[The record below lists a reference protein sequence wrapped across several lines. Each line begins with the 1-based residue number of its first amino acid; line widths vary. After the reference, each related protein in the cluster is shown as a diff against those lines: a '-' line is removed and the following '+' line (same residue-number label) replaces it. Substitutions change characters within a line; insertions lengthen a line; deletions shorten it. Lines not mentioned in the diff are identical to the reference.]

1 MGIYKVI
8 VLHDQ
13 ARNEP
18 HTVLVP
24 SKFRHIPVSAM
35 LQEDST
41 DIKIL
46 IPSFIHEDQDML
58 LIMVHVALRIRG
70 DMLSHPKPE
79 GINVSEDRAIESI
92 PDHSVYMFL
101 NLLLGGQRLLEDELD
116 NDKNEARRQ
125 MRNTSI
131 AQDLMYT
138 ANGDKFLTTKQ
149 FGMAS
154 TLYQATRSK
163 EQMNMFH
170 KAGHVMSYREVNK
183 HDTALPKKTS
193 ETMDDDGS
201 VVPKNLVK
209 GRFVHFWTDNVNINE
224 YTLDGKGTFHAT
236 QVAAWQR
243 GPSESNLLAGIY
255 IFKKET
261 FHIPETMPDIIP
273 APNKGIT
280 ERPFSG
286 MIAAGC
292 FTPSPEKCP
301 SAQNA
306 HATDMAFILSR
317 SSQKPMPS
325 WTLLNQNAS
334 TVNPEKTTV
343 GYLYL
348 HIIHSPASELD
359 TLNTVIKRVFHV
371 AKSMEQ

>member
-1 MGIYKVI
+1 
-8 VLHDQ
+8 
-13 ARNEP
+13 
-18 HTVLVP
+18 
-24 SKFRHIPVSAM
+24 
-35 LQEDST
+35 
-41 DIKIL
+41 
-46 IPSFIHEDQDML
+46 
-58 LIMVHVALRIRG
+58 
-70 DMLSHPKPE
+70 
-79 GINVSEDRAIESI
+79 
-92 PDHSVYMFL
+92 MFL

-116 NDKNEARRQ
+116 DDKNEARR
-125 MRNTSI
+125 RIRSIRI
-131 AQDLMYT
+131 AQELMYR
-138 ANGDKFLTTKQ
+138 ANGDKFLTPKHI
-149 FGMAS
+149 GMAS
-154 TLYQATRSK
+154 TLYQATRSN
-163 EQMNMFH
+163 EQVNMFH

-183 HDTALPKKTS
+183 HDTALAKKSS

-209 GRFVHFWTDNVNINE
+209 GRFVHFSTDNVNINE

-243 GPSESNLLAGIY
+243 GPSESNLLAGID

-261 FHIPETMPDIIP
+261 FHIPEAMTDVIP
-273 APNKGIT
+273 APNRGIT

-286 MIAAGC
+286 VIAADC

-343 GYLYL
+343 G
-348 HIIHSPASELD
+348 
-359 TLNTVIKRVFHV
+359 
-371 AKSMEQ
+371 